1 MRYVSVDIETTG
13 LDPVN
18 DQILSIGAVIE
29 DTNNILPIEDLPQ
42 IHIVI
47 MHERING
54 SLFAINMHK
63 NLIADM
69 IKYQSLKFDDDKAEY
84 SLKTKTKYVK
94 EDEAV
99 EALFMFMF
107 DNGFR
112 PDKFNYLKN
121 IQYQTVNGKKYP
133 VLNKSITKM
142 YFNIAGKNFGTFD
155 KLFLEKLPKWKLC
168 FSPRSRLI
176 DPALYF
182 VDWKN
187 DDTLPGLELCKD
199 RAGCAG
205 AVAHNAVEDAI
216 DVIKVLR
223 TQYA

>member
-13 LDPVN
+13 LDREN

-29 DTNNILPIEDLPQ
+29 DTNNILPLEDLPQ

-47 MHERING
+47 MRERIGG

-69 IKYQSLKFDDDKAEY
+69 IAYQSLKSDDDRKEH

-112 PDKFNYLKN
+112 PDKFDSLRN
-121 IQYQTVNGKKYP
+121 IQHQTVNGKKYS
-133 VLNKSITKM
+133 VLNKLITKM

-155 KLFLEKLPKWKLC
+155 KVFLEKLPKWKLV
-168 FSPRSRLI
+168 FSPRTRLI
-176 DPALYF
+176 DPALLF

-187 DDTLPGLELCKD
+187 DDALPGLELCKD

-205 AVAHNAVEDAI
+205 TVSHNAVEDAM
-216 DVIKVLR
+216 DVIKILR

>member
-1 MRYVSVDIETTG
+1 
-13 LDPVN
+13 
-18 DQILSIGAVIE
+18 
-29 DTNNILPIEDLPQ
+29 
-42 IHIVI
+42 
-47 MHERING
+47 
-54 SLFAINMHK
+54 
-63 NLIADM
+63 
-69 IKYQSLKFDDDKAEY
+69 
-84 SLKTKTKYVK
+84 
-94 EDEAV
+94 
-99 EALFMFMF
+99 MF